1 VLNGKLVMNELARIW
16 SEAVMNYFKG
26 LSQYFAGES
35 EENYENHESGEPVSW
50 LRIELS
56 TS

>member
-1 VLNGKLVMNELARIW
+1 MNELARIW